1 MCKFS
6 IFKKE
11 YTFCFLLLP
20 VIAIIWVWGF
30 STVHFNRPDA
40 YDYAQMGREISN
52 GNGFSTLQI
61 FPRHIPFLH
70 KKGYLKKDNWP
81 NLYRY
86 PLPAILNAFLYKIT
100 KDIIKAAVLQ
110 SGIAFLLSIPVLF
123 ILATKLTSLN
133 VAIISTIFYAA
144 NPLVF
149 VGSYNGMAESLATF
163 FILSLFLIGLSG
175 KLLRW
180 KCLVMGII
188 CGLGYLTR
196 SQFIL
201 LFPLVAL
208 YIWISSQK
216 KARLPGSVLLLIGF
230 LIAAGPWFIRNI
242 AVAGDPTFS
251 FSNSRNLTAD
261 TSHAHRSLET
271 QLEAPL
277 ETSEILKQYGLSITK
292 KFLRNML
299 NIVNIRYWA
308 KTFPPDSIFLLFLL
322 LSFIYR
328 KHSSDKRYN
337 IFRDGT
343 IALVFCTFLTVSLAY
358 HRTRFYT
365 PLQPLIYIVG
375 IHEIF
380 LFLGNIRFSYLRKLK
395 HVAFYG
401 LILFGIFRL
410 YNITMAHKNWPIPLS
425 ASESES
431 YEFIKQIADRNT
443 IIAADTS
450 YIITLEVGC
459 RSLRLPAFPVD
470 LLKINDNYFPI
481 DYILIPP
488 WRLNPNRNYAEFV
501 RSNEFKREFKFVKA
515 LPNDSLLFKR
525 SQQMNF

>member
-1 MCKFS
+1 MLSNFCN
-6 IFKKE
+6 FKRE
-11 YTFCFLLLP
+11 YAFCFLILL

-30 STVHFNRPDA
+30 STVHFERPDA

-61 FPRHIPFLH
+61 FPRHIPFFH
-70 KKGYLKKDNWP
+70 KKGYLKKENWP

-86 PLPAILNAFLYKIT
+86 PIPTILNAFSYKIT
-100 KDIIKAAVLQ
+100 KDIVKAAVLQ
-110 SGIAFLLSIPVLF
+110 SGMMFLLSIPVLF
-123 ILATKLTSLN
+123 ILATKLTNLN

-149 VGSYNGMAESLATF
+149 VGSYDGMTESLAAFLT
-163 FILSLFLIGLSG
+163 LSLFLTGLSG
-175 KLLRW
+175 KMLRW
-180 KCLVMGII
+180 KCLAMGII

-208 YIWISSQK
+208 YIWISNQRKVRFS
-216 KARLPGSVLLLIGF
+216 STVLLLTGF

-242 AVAGDPTFS
+242 VVAGDPTFS
-251 FSNSRNLTAD
+251 FSNSRNLTIG
-261 TSHAHRSLET
+261 TLPSHPDLEME
-271 QLEAPL
+271 LEAPL
-277 ETSEILKQYGLSITK
+277 ETSEILRRYGSDITK
-292 KFLRNML
+292 KFLRNIL
-299 NIVNIRYWA
+299 NIVNPKYWA
-308 KTFPPDSIFLLFLL
+308 KTFPPDSILLLFLL
-322 LSFIYR
+322 ISFIYR

-343 IALVFCTFLTVSLAY
+343 IVLVFCTFLTVSLTL

-380 LFLGNIRFSYLRKLK
+380 LFFGNIQFSYLRKLK

-401 LILFGIFRL
+401 LLLFGIFRL
-410 YNITMAHKNWPIPLS
+410 YNTTMTHKNWPPPMS
-425 ASESES
+425 ASEHES

-443 IIAADTS
+443 IIAAHTS
-450 YIITLEVGC
+450 YIITLEAGC
-459 RSLRLPAFPVD
+459 RSLRLPTFPVD
-470 LLKINDNYFPI
+470 LLKINDNYLPI
-481 DYILIPP
+481 DYILIPN
-488 WRLNPNRNYAEFV
+488 WRLNPNTNYGKFIRSDEFT
-501 RSNEFKREFKFVKA
+501 REFKFVKA
-515 LPNDSLLFKR
+515 LPDGSFLFKR
-525 SQQMNF
+525 SQQ